1 MNSIHVHYAPSEEVR
16 RRLDRWDAE
25 ARQGVAGA
33 IGPWTLAAVWSAAR
47 SATVAASTAIEGN
60 SLTPEQVDA
69 VLGGAQVN
77 GDPADVRDIANY
89 NAALNI
95 AQRAAER
102 GSVLTEDLIQEINA
116 AVTAGLRVDTGG
128 RYRQDDVHVGIYE
141 GPAWRVVPALMTELV
156 DHLALNRRQSTLIRS
171 ALVHL
176 NLVAIHPFADG
187 NGRTARILSSF
198 ELMRDGIV
206 APELI
211 AIEGYIRSHRDE
223 YIDALRTTLGAAYNP
238 EEHPATPWID
248 YYTRMSLDRLDAR
261 NWLLAALPNDFGVL
275 AVALVETDSPLAW
288 VPFLL
293 AARNAPLR
301 TSRIADATGRS
312 NPAVRA
318 MLSGMARAGWLMP
331 VGSTRGRHYLPSDRL
346 AALNLRSPEILR
358 ALTDGSQLP
367 EGRDEEGKESTGRP

>member
-1 MNSIHVHYAPSEEVR
+1 MRSIHVHFIPSEEVR
-16 RRLDRWDAE
+16 QRLDSWKTE
-25 ARQGVAGA
+25 ARHGVGGA
-33 IGPWTLAAVWSAAR
+33 LGPWTLAAVWSAAR

-69 VLGGAQVN
+69 VLGGAQVDA
-77 GDPADVRDIANY
+77 DPLDVRDIANY

-95 AQRAAER
+95 AQRAADR
-102 GSVLTEDLIQEINA
+102 GSNLTEDLIQEINA

-128 RYRQDDVHVGIYE
+128 RYREDEVHVGIYE
-141 GPAWRVVPALMTELV
+141 GPAWQVVPALMAELV
-156 DHLALNRRQSTLIRS
+156 DHLTRNRTESTPIRS

-176 NLVAIHPFADG
+176 NLVAIHPFVDG

-198 ELMRDGIV
+198 ELMRDGID

-211 AIEGYIRSHRDE
+211 AIEGYIRSHQDE
-223 YIDALRTTLGAAYNP
+223 YVDALRTTLGVSYNP
-238 EEHPATPWID
+238 EEHPATPWIG

-261 NWLLAALPNDFGVL
+261 NRLLAALPNDFGVL

-318 MLSGMARAGWLMP
+318 MLSGMARAGWLRP

-346 AALNLRSPEILR
+346 SALDLRSPEILR
-358 ALTDGSQLP
+358 ALAGGSQLP
-367 EGRDEEGKESTGRP
+367 EGRDA